1 MKQFYIIFLS
11 IILVGCQEDNA
22 NYERLQSELDV
33 NLELKLDQASNGV
46 GASYYILPDSD
57 DFSRIPQDPLNP
69 ITAEKVALG
78 RLLVHETALGGNP
91 KMEAMNGQ
99 YTCASC
105 HPVAAGFFS
114 GRRQGIGEGGVGFG
128 VAGEGRTFNTEMP
141 LDSVDIQAIR
151 PPTLLNLA
159 YQDVML
165 WNGQFGGTG
174 TNAGTEAN
182 WQNIPENAEGFQGVE
197 VQAMQ
202 GQLEHRLKID
212 EEFVDTFN
220 YRDMF
225 DAAFSNISPEE
236 RYTRKT
242 GALAIAAF
250 NRTLLANQSPWQEY
264 LKGDTDA
271 LSDTEKRGAAVF
283 FGKGRCYECHN
294 GPALKD
300 NGFHAFGM
308 GDFDG
313 SLEAMVLPT
322 IDFEAVK
329 KGRGAFTQN
338 ADDNY
343 KFKTPT
349 LYNLADAGALG
360 HGGTFSNVRQVI
372 EYKNRGVKQ
381 SAEVPDSQLAEQFG
395 NLDLNGQEILHLTAF
410 LENALRDPDLQRYV
424 PTAINSGNCF
434 PNNDDQSRDDLGC
447 N

>member
-1 MKQFYIIFLS
+1 MKYFSLF
-11 IILVGCQEDNA
+11 ILTLFIVSCQQDNA
-22 NYERLQSELDV
+22 NYESLQSNIEAELQF
-33 NLELKLDQASNGV
+33 NLENASNGV
-46 GASYYILPDSD
+46 GPSYYILPDSD

-91 KMEAMNGQ
+91 KMDAMNGQ

-105 HPVAAGFFS
+105 HPVASGFFA
-114 GRRQGIGEGGVGFG
+114 GKRQGIGEGGIGFG
-128 VAGEGRTFNTEMP
+128 IKGEGRRFNSEMP

-174 TNAGTEAN
+174 TNAGTEAQ
-182 WQNIPENAEGFQGVE
+182 WGNIPENAEGFQGIE

-212 EEFVDTFN
+212 EEFVDTYN
-220 YRDMF
+220 YRQLF
-225 DAAFSNISPEE
+225 DNAFPNVPSAE

-242 GALAIAAF
+242 GALAIASF
-250 NRTLLANQSPWQEY
+250 NRTLMANQAPWQEY
-264 LKGDTDA
+264 LKGDSQA
-271 LSDTEKRGAAVF
+271 LSDKEIRGANVF
-283 FGKGRCYECHN
+283 FGKGLCYECHN

-300 NGFHAFGM
+300 QSFHAFGM

-313 SLEAMVLPT
+313 TPEAMVLPT

-349 LYNLADAGALG
+349 LYNLAEAGALG
-360 HGGTFSNVRQVI
+360 HGGTFTTVREVV
-372 EYKNRGVKQ
+372 EYKNEGNKQ
-381 SAEVPDSQLAEQFG
+381 SSDVPDGQLAEQFG
-395 NLDLNGQEILHLTAF
+395 NINLTASEIDDLTAF
-410 LENALRDPDLQRYV
+410 LENSLRDPDLQRYV
-424 PTAINSGNCF
+424 PTTINSGNCF
-434 PNNDDQSRDDLGC
+434 PNNADQSRDDLGC